1 MFLFSGRAGADGIPG
16 KDGRDG
22 TPGCTTNLK
31 LFSKLN
37 TKIKEYFAEIKSI
50 EITLNES
57 TTFPTEIFLNCLHLV
72 QFYFALETVQHI
84 ALCIGLFFCCC
95 CRICKIVYMFKL
107 IFRCKWKKWC
117 RWKRW

>member
-37 TKIKEYFAEIKSI
+37 TKNMEYFAEIKSI

-57 TTFPTEIFLNCLHLV
+57 TTFPTEIFRNCLHLLSSV
-72 QFYFALETVQHI
+72 LFRIRNCATYRTVYW
-84 ALCIGLFFCCC
+84 
-95 CRICKIVYMFKL
+95 IVFL
-107 IFRCKWKKWC
+107 LLL
-117 RWKRW
+117 